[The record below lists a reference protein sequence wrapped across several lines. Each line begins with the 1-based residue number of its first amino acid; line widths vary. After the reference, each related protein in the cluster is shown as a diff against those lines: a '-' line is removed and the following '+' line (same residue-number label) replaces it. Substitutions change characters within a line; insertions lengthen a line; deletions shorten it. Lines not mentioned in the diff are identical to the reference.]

1 LLYRIADE
9 AKRNEKI
16 KSIEVQSDRM
26 LKLLDDLLEMG
37 QLDDKSVAFQFYKE
51 AINPL
56 IEIII
61 SDFQSAA
68 GAKQQTI
75 EFFPDASLPA
85 TSVDAIKFSRAIM
98 NIVQNAIN
106 YTPVGGKITLGTAVE
121 DGQMVVSITD
131 TGIGIAK
138 DHLPHVFE
146 RFFRVDSARAP
157 TTGGSGLGLP
167 ISKRIIEAHHGSITV
182 ESSLGKG
189 TTFEV
194 KLPLH
199 IVEAEKTA

>member
-1 LLYRIADE
+1 
-9 AKRNEKI
+9 
-16 KSIEVQSDRM
+16 M

-61 SDFQSAA
+61 GDFQSAA
-68 GAKQQTI
+68 SAKQQTI
-75 EFFPDASLPA
+75 EFFPDPSLPA
-85 TSVDAIKFSRAIM
+85 TKVDAIKFSRAIM

-106 YTPVGGKITLGTAVE
+106 YTPIGGKITLRTRVE
-121 DGQMVVSITD
+121 NDQVVVSITD
-131 TGIGIAK
+131 TGIGIAEN
-138 DHLPHVFE
+138 HLPHLFE
-146 RFFRVDSARAP
+146 RFFRVDNARAP

-182 ESSLGKG
+182 ESTLGKG

-194 KLPLH
+194 KLPNH